1 MTILAINEHIFRKND
16 IRGVFPEDLNPD
28 VIYKIGLAYGT
39 YVKQFFDSEITI
51 AVGHDAR
58 THSGLLSDAL
68 VKGLVETGIK
78 VLDIGICPTPVLY
91 FACYIDQTNY
101 QSLFNLPDVNGGIMI
116 TGSHNPPE
124 YNGLKMLIDK
134 RTLQEED
141 ILAIKNIVLS
151 NNYSK
156 EEEKPPIRMELNSS
170 YKDYLRSKFT
180 SFDKLK
186 VVIDSSNGTAGLI
199 VPDLLKKLGCEV
211 IQLFSKPD
219 GTFPFHH
226 PDPTL
231 PENMKMLASI
241 VQDNNADIGFGYDGD
256 TDRIGIVSSNGN
268 VIWGDDLMI
277 ILAREIV
284 KEQQDKDKLKFIG
297 EVKCSQRMYDFIT
310 NLGAKP
316 LMCKTGHSFIKQMM
330 KDENALLACE
340 MSGHIFFADKYFGY
354 DDAIYATL
362 RVLEIVDRYKHQR
375 GRSFEIDDLLKD
387 LPPIINTPEIR
398 IKSSDKNKF
407 KIIENIEREI
417 MKTREELGIKDI
429 ITIDGLRILFQ
440 DGFALVRAS
449 NTEPILVSR
458 YEARSQ
464 VQLEKYQ
471 KLLGDLIDKYNV

>member
-1 MTILAINEHIFRKND
+1 
-16 IRGVFPEDLNPD
+16 
-28 VIYKIGLAYGT
+28 
-39 YVKQFFDSEITI
+39 
-51 AVGHDAR
+51 
-58 THSGLLSDAL
+58 
-68 VKGLVETGIK
+68 
-78 VLDIGICPTPVLY
+78 
-91 FACYIDQTNY
+91 
-101 QSLFNLPDVNGGIMI
+101 
-116 TGSHNPPE
+116 
-124 YNGLKMLIDK
+124 
-134 RTLQEED
+134 
-141 ILAIKNIVLS
+141 
-151 NNYSK
+151 
-156 EEEKPPIRMELNSS
+156 MELNSS
-170 YKDYLRSKFT
+170 YKDYLRSKFS

-219 GTFPFHH
+219 GAFPFHH

-241 VQDNNADIGFGYDGD
+241 VQDNQADIGFGYDGD

-284 KEQQDKDKLKFIG
+284 KEQQDKEKLKFIG

-387 LPPIINTPEIR
+387 LPPII
-398 IKSSDKNKF
+398 KF
-407 KIIENIEREI
+407 P
-417 MKTREELGIKDI
+417 L
-429 ITIDGLRILFQ
+429 
-440 DGFALVRAS
+440 
-449 NTEPILVSR
+449 
-458 YEARSQ
+458 
-464 VQLEKYQ
+464 
-471 KLLGDLIDKYNV
+471 